1 MTDLILSPHAD
12 DEALG
17 CSRFLWS
24 NTTVYICGIDEST
37 FLVDRPP
44 LWRRMEEAKKV
55 EEFTGSTYYFNTVTK
70 VNYLEVTS
78 MVSFIEDMINKVKPE
93 HILIPHPGYNQD
105 HRVVYEAAKT
115 ALRPHD
121 TNFFVPKVLVYEG
134 IHDFIWSDRQFIP
147 NLFLEIDIDR
157 KLEIFGIYKTQQRSY
172 RSADTIK
179 QMACLRGAMSQLA
192 YAEAFQ
198 ILRWVD
204 K

>member
-1 MTDLILSPHAD
+1 M
-12 DEALG
+12 
-17 CSRFLWS
+17 C
-24 NTTVYICGIDEST
+24 VCGADEST
-37 FLVDRPP
+37 FPVKRPS
-44 LWRRMEEAKKV
+44 MEERLAEGYAV
-55 EEFTGSTYYFNTVTK
+55 EKYTGSTYIINNATK
-70 VNYLEVTS
+70 VNHLDEIE
-78 MVSFIEDMINKVKPE
+78 MVSYFEGVINSVRPDT
-93 HILIPHPGYNQD
+93 ILIPHPGYNRD
-105 HRVVYEAAKT
+105 HRVVFEAAKT

-134 IHDFIWSDRQFIP
+134 IHDFIWSDRQFTP